1 LRGVGA
7 RHLERLLAL
16 ASDKTTSGRAL
27 ALPGGRVARVRFDE
41 IRVGPR
47 TRAVPPFVHALRVP
61 GRVDLPGGLRVESVP
76 DATAGAT
83 GAVAVPEGADLVLR
97 TRQPGDR
104 VYWHGRRTTLK
115 RLLLERRIPAE
126 ERDSLPVLAAGSRV
140 LWFPGAALEGR
151 AGDRWIGLR
160 LAASL
165 ETAGTTR

>member
-1 LRGVGA
+1 M
-7 RHLERLLAL
+7 
-16 ASDKTTSGRAL
+16 
-27 ALPGGRVARVRFDE
+27 
-41 IRVGPR
+41 
-47 TRAVPPFVHALRVP
+47 
-61 GRVDLPGGLRVESVP
+61 
-76 DATAGAT
+76 
-83 GAVAVPEGADLVLR
+83 LR

-165 ETAGTTR
+165 ETAGTTS